1 MSTLLKIQEATYGGR
16 AEEAVELVK
25 QAIDEGLTP
34 ETIIQDGFIAA
45 MAIVGEKFKVNEIF
59 VPEMLVAARA
69 MQFGI
74 RELEPHMGSDDRQYL
89 ARIVLGTVKGDLHD
103 VGKNL
108 LGMMLQGNGAEIIDL
123 GVDVSTE
130 AFVQAVQEHKP
141 QFLGLSSLLTT
152 TMPTTGKVIEALE
165 EAGLRDKVKVL
176 VGGAPVSEQFAQKI
190 GADGYAKDAIQAVDV
205 VKKMVEDSKK

>member
-1 MSTLLKIQEATYGGR
+1 MSVLIKIQEATMAGK
-16 AEEAVELVK
+16 AEDAVTHVK
-25 QAIDEGLTP
+25 AALEEGIAP

-45 MAIVGEKFKVNEIF
+45 MSIVGEKFKTGEIF

-74 RELEPHMGSDDRQYL
+74 NEMKPLLASGDRKYL
-89 ARIVLGTVKGDLHD
+89 ARMVIGSVKGDLHD

-108 LGMMLQGNGAEIIDL
+108 VSMMLEGNGAEIIDL

-130 AFVQAVQEHKP
+130 RFVEAVKEHKP

-152 TMPTTGKVIEALE
+152 TMPVLSEVIKAIE
-165 EAGLRDKVKVL
+165 EAGLRDSVKIL
-176 VGGAPVSEQFAQKI
+176 VGGAPVSKEFAEKI
-190 GADGYAKDAIQAVDV
+190 GADGYGQDAIRTVDLI
-205 VKKMVEDSKK
+205 KELA